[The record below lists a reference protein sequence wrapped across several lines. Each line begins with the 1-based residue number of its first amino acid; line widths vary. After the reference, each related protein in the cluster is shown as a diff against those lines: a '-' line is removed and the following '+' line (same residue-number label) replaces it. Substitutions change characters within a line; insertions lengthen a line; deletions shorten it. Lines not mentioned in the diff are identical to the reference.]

1 MEGLHERQ
9 HSVSPAGS
17 SLSTTSGVGPV
28 SYCSLASI
36 RSWSTEPP
44 GCACSTTGASRRAHS
59 RCNGSHR
66 GFIAGSESGIHNRRP
81 AYPTCCQSKAMSKHL
96 ELRMR
101 SYYAACSELV
111 ACLLLSGCERAPSIN
126 VLGSF
131 FPAWILCIASGI
143 FLSIGAHFLLVHTGL

>member
-1 MEGLHERQ
+1 
-9 HSVSPAGS
+9 
-17 SLSTTSGVGPV
+17 
-28 SYCSLASI
+28 
-36 RSWSTEPP
+36 
-44 GCACSTTGASRRAHS
+44 
-59 RCNGSHR
+59 
-66 GFIAGSESGIHNRRP
+66 
-81 AYPTCCQSKAMSKHL
+81 MSKHL

-143 FLSIGAHFLLVHTGL
+143 FLSIGALELLVHTGLDKELKPAVIVYPCLAASWTFTLWLIFFS

>member
-28 SYCSLASI
+28 LYCSLASI

-66 GFIAGSESGIHNRRP
+66 GFIAGTESRIHNPRP
-81 AYPTCCQSKAMSKHL
+81 AYPTPLPFQAMSKHL
-96 ELRMR
+96 ELGLR
-101 SYYAACSELV
+101 SYYPPFSQLS
-111 ACLLLSGCERAPSIN
+111 ACLLLSP
-126 VLGSF
+126 
-131 FPAWILCIASGI
+131 P
-143 FLSIGAHFLLVHTGL
+143 